1 MANNSLPS
9 KQAGTFE
16 PRIGCTTRMWMLGCV
31 GPRKACTGLAATF
44 EPNNYRKDQFMS
56 GVADKL
62 DKAYEGQRVED
73 LAAAPVAALQGV
85 SDGDAEHLRAAFN
98 IVTVKDLGTNKF
110 FLWAQAIAKLA
121 E

>member
-1 MANNSLPS
+1 
-9 KQAGTFE
+9 
-16 PRIGCTTRMWMLGCV
+16 
-31 GPRKACTGLAATF
+31 
-44 EPNNYRKDQFMS
+44 MS
-56 GVADKL
+56 GFANKL
-62 DKAYEGQRVED
+62 DKAFEGKPVED

-85 SDGDAEHLRAAFN
+85 SDGDAQHLKAAFN